1 MIQKKKKTSSLS
13 FGHIKEKN
21 IIFSYPLISWN
32 GQIPKGN
39 KKKKKT
45 TSNDIYIV
53 YHIYR
58 SKINTRMNYIFFIMF
73 FKLYIF

>member
-39 KKKKKT
+39 KKKKKQLLM
-45 TSNDIYIV
+45 IYI
-53 YHIYR
+53 
-58 SKINTRMNYIFFIMF
+58 
-73 FKLYIF
+73 